1 MCVWLA
7 ARERAIECHVGK
19 VHVLAV
25 QINVRGVVLLL
36 IKIVVL
42 YLSPSSRGSQGDG
55 E

>member
-25 QINVRGVVLLL
+25 QQMGKNDLTNNYATSRVRGVA
-36 IKIVVL
+36 
-42 YLSPSSRGSQGDG
+42 Q
-55 E
+55 